1 MVQEVEVTPSKHETV
16 LYVEPYLMDIKE
28 QLDIYR
34 DTIQPLIINI
44 EQMSLRFPVEI
55 LNEIRALYT
64 HLSSAFSAEDANGV
78 ISNIEKM
85 KRHTKRAVLDC
96 FKNSCIILLIK
107 EMIFLKNIK
116 GLIFHILTMEFS

>member
-1 MVQEVEVTPSKHETV
+1 
-16 LYVEPYLMDIKE
+16 MDIKE

-64 HLSSAFSAEDANGV
+64 HLSRAFSAEDANGV